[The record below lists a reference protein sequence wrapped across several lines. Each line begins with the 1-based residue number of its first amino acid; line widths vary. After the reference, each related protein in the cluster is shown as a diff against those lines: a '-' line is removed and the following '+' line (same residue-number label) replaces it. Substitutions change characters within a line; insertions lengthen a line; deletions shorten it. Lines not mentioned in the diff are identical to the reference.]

1 MHRSRVILAF
11 ILIAAGLVWI
21 GQGVGLLTG
30 RSFMVGD
37 PRWAWIGAAFVL
49 AGAAIG
55 LIEVRRGRA

>member
-11 ILIAAGLVWI
+11 ILIAAGFVWI

-37 PRWAWIGAAFVL
+37 PRWAWIGAVFVV
-49 AGAAIG
+49 AGTAIG
-55 LIEVRRGRA
+55 LLEVRRGRA